1 MGMARCGERWRSEAA
16 PERLGMGGINKV
28 ARPQRRSREGSALA
42 AFRHRD
48 FRLLWSGA
56 FVSNVGT
63 WIHNTALLWFVK
75 EATGTN
81 TWVGAVNLANFLPL
95 FLLVLWTGSLADRLD
110 RRRLILAT
118 QTAMML
124 VALGLGLCLRAGLD
138 SMGAVIPLTAA
149 MGLAFVFNFPAWRA
163 IIPDLVPPRDMLNG
177 IALDAAQ
184 FNLARSVGPLLGAL
198 VLHLWG
204 AETAFYINA
213 ASFLAVIAALLLI
226 RTETPPSEETS
237 ATGSHIL
244 EVVRLVAGESW
255 ARNQLL
261 LLAAFSFF
269 GLSFLVLL
277 PGLSRDVLM
286 RGSRGYGALL
296 SAIGAGAALGAP
308 LVTVLRRH
316 LPERDIIKASSL
328 VFGLAMLG
336 VACCRLF
343 WLCLVLSVILGTSS
357 LMMSASINTV
367 LQARVGREMRGRI
380 MSLYILVFQGLYPL
394 GGMFLGFMSDH
405 ITIPWTLFLG
415 GAVCTGAGLAV
426 ALVPSLLRE
435 AVSSVG
441 GVS

>member
-1 MGMARCGERWRSEAA
+1 MASDGKAK
-16 PERLGMGGINKV
+16 PQERLGMEGRNKV
-28 ARPQRRSREGSALA
+28 ARAKQKSRERSALA
-42 AFRHRD
+42 SFRHRD

-81 TWVGAVNLANFLPL
+81 TWVGVVNLANFLPL

-110 RRRLILAT
+110 RRKLILTT

-124 VALGLGLCLRAGLD
+124 VALGFGLCLRAGLD
-138 SMGAVIPLTAA
+138 SMGVVIPLTAA

-184 FNLARSVGPLLGAL
+184 FNLARSVGPLLGAM

-213 ASFLAVIAALLLI
+213 ASFLAVIVALLLI
-226 RTETPPSEETS
+226 RTETPPGGEAH
-237 ATGSHIL
+237 ATGSHIF
-244 EVVRLVAGESW
+244 EVVKLATGESW
-255 ARNQLL
+255 ARNQLI
-261 LLAAFSFF
+261 LLATFSFF

-286 RGSRGYGALL
+286 RGSGGYGALL
-296 SAIGAGAALGAP
+296 SAIGAGAAVGAP

-316 LPERDIIKASSL
+316 LSERDIIKASAL

-336 VACCRLF
+336 VAGCRRF
-343 WLCLVLSVILGTSS
+343 WLCLVLSVVLGVSS

-394 GGMFLGFMSDH
+394 GGMFLGFISDR
-405 ITIPWTLFLG
+405 ITIPWTLVLG

-426 ALVPSLLRE
+426 ALVPSLLRD